1 MHHVKVHRSVKLRME
16 DKRTEETGKR
26 YVPRALFDDVHK
38 STWAHDVKVT
48 WVD

>member
-1 MHHVKVHRSVKLRME
+1 ME
-16 DKRTEETGKR
+16 AELEDERTEETGKR

-38 STWAHDVKVT
+38 TTWAHDVKVT